1 MQWRNSQRGYG
12 ATAQL
17 VHWLSVILV
26 SVAWILGTVGEDL
39 PRGNARH
46 LGEFIHVL
54 AGELIAILLI
64 VRVGWRFF
72 DPPPTPEPTPLGGVG
87 DIAARI
93 VHFSLYAL
101 LAAVIAFGV
110 ATQFAH
116 GDALSLLGIVEVA
129 SPWTKDKSFA
139 HDMKEIHE
147 ALANGLIIL
156 AMIHAGSALIHH
168 FVFRDRTLSRMAPS
182 VLRPR

>member
-17 VHWLSVILV
+17 VHWLSVLLV
-26 SVAWILGTVGEDL
+26 AVAWILGTVGEDL
-39 PRGNARH
+39 PRGRARH
-46 LGEFIHVL
+46 LGEFIHVS

-64 VRVGWRFF
+64 VRIGWRFF
-72 DPPPTPEPTPLGGVG
+72 DPPPPAEPTPLGGVG

-116 GDALSLLGIVEVA
+116 GDALSVLGVVDVA

-147 ALANGLIIL
+147 ALANGLMIL
-156 AMIHAGSALIHH
+156 AAVHAGSALIHH
-168 FVFRDRTLSRMAPS
+168 FVFRDRTLSRMTPS